1 MTLLWLVATAF
12 TLPLLLA
19 AWRRRRLAR
28 LRRAG
33 LYPAAGKATLR
44 DVERLQRLGLTP
56 WAIRCYR
63 EIRPCSLR
71 TAKTAVESLAVDS

>member
-1 MTLLWLVATAF
+1 MTLFWLVAAAF
-12 TLPLLLA
+12 GCLLVLA
-19 AWRRRRLAR
+19 AWRRRPLAR

-33 LYPAAGKATLR
+33 LYPPAGQATLR

-63 EIRPCSLR
+63 EIHPCSLR

>member
-1 MTLLWLVATAF
+1 MTLFCLVTAAF
-12 TLPLLLA
+12 GFILVLA
-19 AWRRRRLAR
+19 VLRRRRLAR

-33 LYPAAGKATLR
+33 FYPPVGKATLR